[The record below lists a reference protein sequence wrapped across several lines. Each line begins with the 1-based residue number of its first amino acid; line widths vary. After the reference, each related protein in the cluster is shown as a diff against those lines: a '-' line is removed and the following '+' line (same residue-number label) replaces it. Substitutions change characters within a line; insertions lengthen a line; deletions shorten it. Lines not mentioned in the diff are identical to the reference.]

1 MVQPQIQRRGTGT
14 CGAFLCPRARR
25 EPSPNGLSRAVGP
38 AAGCCQQ
45 CPLYWYFSIVRCAC
59 HIFGRSLHPIL
70 VHITPPW
77 PASCKFN
84 RRDSRFCSPPLA
96 LALALCLSLF
106 LSLFLSRSFLSFI
119 PNPPCLCGFHFLL
132 LFLPRIPW
140 VPLASRSLSLSL
152 SLLLLLLSTLDSRLP
167 PISP

>member
-1 MVQPQIQRRGTGT
+1 MAASPRRTAAGLRNYNLHGLVVQPQIQRRGTGT
-14 CGAFLCPRARR
+14 CGAYLCPRALR

-70 VHITPPW
+70 VHITPPC

-84 RRDSRFCSPPLA
+84 RRDSRFCSPP
-96 LALALCLSLF
+96 
-106 LSLFLSRSFLSFI
+106 
-119 PNPPCLCGFHFLL
+119 P
-132 LFLPRIPW
+132 
-140 VPLASRSLSLSL
+140 SRSLPISLSL
-152 SLLLLLLSTLDSRLP
+152 GLSLSVFSLFYTESSLSVRLP
-167 PISP
+167 FSSSLSAQDTMGPVGF